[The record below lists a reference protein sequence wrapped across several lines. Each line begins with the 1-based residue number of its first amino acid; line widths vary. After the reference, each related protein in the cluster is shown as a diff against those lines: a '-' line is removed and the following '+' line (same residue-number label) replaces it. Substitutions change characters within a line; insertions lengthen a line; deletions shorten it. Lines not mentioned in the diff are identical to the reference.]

1 MEDVPLSL
9 VQLPCAKKETEMI
22 GELLQTRPLTGI
34 NATKGE
40 VLKRITSVAMVHIA
54 AHGCQDTGEIALAPN
69 PDRAS
74 EISREEDFILK
85 VSDVQAVRLRAKL
98 VVLSCCNN
106 GREEVK
112 SEGVVGIARAFLCA
126 GALLQVP
133 GVYYPL

>member
-22 GELLQTRPLTGI
+22 GELLQTRPLTGRK
-34 NATKGE
+34 ATKGE

-85 VSDVQAVRLRAKL
+85 VSDVQAKL